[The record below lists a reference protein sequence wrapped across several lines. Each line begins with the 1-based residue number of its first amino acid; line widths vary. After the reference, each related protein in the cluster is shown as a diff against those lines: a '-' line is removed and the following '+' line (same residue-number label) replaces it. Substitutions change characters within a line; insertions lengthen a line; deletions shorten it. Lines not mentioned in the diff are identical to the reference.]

1 MTRAVTSTA
10 SLRATAHPL
19 RLRILS
25 LLTGA
30 ELSAAEIARELATTQ
45 ANASYHVR
53 VLAAAGLVVPAGE
66 VKVRGGT
73 AKRYRHP
80 WRGERDP
87 TGPSGPGDGG
97 RALLAPAERAA
108 RQSLIRALAD
118 ELVRRSSQLREGR
131 GHLADAELWVDL
143 GSWQR
148 THELVA
154 QASALLHDA
163 AKPPRTEGTIR
174 VNMSV
179 VLFEMTESAEKA
191 VAGR

>member
-1 MTRAVTSTA
+1 VTSTA

-30 ELSAAEIARELATTQ
+30 ELSAAEIARELATSQ

-53 VLAAAGLVVPAGE
+53 VLATAGLVVPAGE
-66 VKVRGGT
+66 VKIRGGT

-80 WRGERDP
+80 WRGKESDP
-87 TGPSGPGDGG
+87 SGARGPGDGG
-97 RALLAPAERAA
+97 RALLGPAERAA
-108 RQSLIRALAD
+108 RQSLIRAVAD

-131 GHLADAELWVDL
+131 AYLADAELWVDL
-143 GSWQR
+143 DSWQR
-148 THELVA
+148 TEELVA
-154 QASALLHDA
+154 EASALIHDA
-163 AKPPRTEGTIR
+163 AQPPRTEGTIR

-179 VLFEMTESAEKA
+179 VLFQMTESAEQ
-191 VAGR
+191 AGLGR